1 MSKVDD
7 ACAAARLLM
16 NEIYAPNF
24 GLLGVVAELF
34 GAAGEPEARGVD
46 VNVDGPRVETSLAN
60 VSSTRVDADPMSG
73 ESFEEI
79 VFTDESC

>member
-7 ACAAARLLM
+7 ACAVVRLLM

-34 GAAGEPEARGVD
+34 GAA
-46 VNVDGPRVETSLAN
+46 
-60 VSSTRVDADPMSG
+60 
-73 ESFEEI
+73 
-79 VFTDESC
+79 DEHPPTGALCGLRRLRLHVLE

>member
-7 ACAAARLLM
+7 ACAVVRLLM

-34 GAAGEPEARGVD
+34 GAADEPQARGVD

-60 VSSTRVDADPMSG
+60 VSSTRVNSDPMSG
-73 ESFEEI
+73 E
-79 VFTDESC
+79 

>member
-7 ACAAARLLM
+7 ACAVVRLLM

-34 GAAGEPEARGVD
+34 GAADEPRARSAVSGAFDFTSSND
-46 VNVDGPRVETSLAN
+46 VTIRARRRS
-60 VSSTRVDADPMSG
+60 R
-73 ESFEEI
+73 
-79 VFTDESC
+79 

>member
-7 ACAAARLLM
+7 ACAVVRLLM

-34 GAAGEPEARGVD
+34 GAAERLRETRDRRAPVD
-46 VNVDGPRVETSLAN
+46 EHPPTGALCGLRRLRLHVLE
-60 VSSTRVDADPMSG
+60 
-73 ESFEEI
+73 
-79 VFTDESC
+79 